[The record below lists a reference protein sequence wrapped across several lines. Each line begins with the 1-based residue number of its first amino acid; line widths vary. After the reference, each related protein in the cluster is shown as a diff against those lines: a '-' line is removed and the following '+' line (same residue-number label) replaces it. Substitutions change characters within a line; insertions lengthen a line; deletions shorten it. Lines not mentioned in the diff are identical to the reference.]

1 MSATFDITH
10 CLKKG
15 SIESKYLEDSFAD
28 GTSLVGLVRS
38 VRLGELAAGLHRT
51 VVQRLEDLLV
61 QQRSFRAEKNRND
74 GYTLSRL

>member
-1 MSATFDITH
+1 MSASFAITH

-38 VRLGELAAGLHRT
+38 VRLGELAAGLHRA

-61 QQRSFRAEKNRND
+61 QQRSFRAKKTENN
-74 GYTLSRL
+74 GYTLRRL